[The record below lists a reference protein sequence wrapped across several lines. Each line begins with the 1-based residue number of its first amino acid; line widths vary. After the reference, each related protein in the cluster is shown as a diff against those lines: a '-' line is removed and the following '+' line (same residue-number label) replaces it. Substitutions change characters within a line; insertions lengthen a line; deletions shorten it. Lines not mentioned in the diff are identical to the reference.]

1 MEPVQ
6 FELQKS
12 NSDEIF
18 ANMSVQSDL
27 NKIKIE
33 TEVDASEIQYMRNLM
48 KMYDEQNTM
57 FMNLV
62 RALKEE
68 FEKFSSGNVKTL
80 NDNVVEQIALMC
92 SNLME
97 QLNNKIEEARND
109 TRNLQE
115 ALGKIKEETQTLAQ
129 STSSIKNQSIS
140 EILHLRTELKKEQQK
155 NVILENRVANL
166 EIQIAEILL
175 RRDFNLKSNKERC
188 NETTNTAL
196 ISKNNS
202 PVGSTFARNTCELS
216 TLVSQNNKKLPQLLD
231 MEYKKFESYLKEML
245 MVIKRNKTKIL
256 IQQQKVNTI

>member
-12 NSDEIF
+12 KSDEIF

-109 TRNLQE
+109 TGNLQE

-129 STSSIKNQSIS
+129 STSSIKSQSIS

-166 EIQIAEILL
+166 EI
-175 RRDFNLKSNKERC
+175 
-188 NETTNTAL
+188 
-196 ISKNNS
+196 
-202 PVGSTFARNTCELS
+202 
-216 TLVSQNNKKLPQLLD
+216 
-231 MEYKKFESYLKEML
+231 
-245 MVIKRNKTKIL
+245 
-256 IQQQKVNTI
+256 